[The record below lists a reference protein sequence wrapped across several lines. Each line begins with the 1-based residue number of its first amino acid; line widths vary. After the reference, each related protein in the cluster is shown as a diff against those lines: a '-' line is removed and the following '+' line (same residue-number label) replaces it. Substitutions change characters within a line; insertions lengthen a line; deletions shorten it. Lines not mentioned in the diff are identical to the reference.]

1 MTITTQTLTDASSL
15 IKHTLLVDTVDLYT
29 LGETQTEGYRAHR
42 KATLVE
48 PDVAALVQTT
58 VLANAVESQV
68 DNTYSVKVPLSTE
81 VVPGMVARVV
91 RCQREPSLVGKHLM
105 VDKVSQNGLAMLRK
119 CVAADFHQVDQQGKG
134 EVVWP

>member
-1 MTITTQTLTDASSL
+1 MTITTQTLTNASSL
-15 IKHTLLVDTVDLYT
+15 IKQTLLVDTVDLYT
-29 LGETQTEGYRAHR
+29 LGETQTEGYRAYR

-81 VVPGMVARVV
+81 VEPGMVARVI

-119 CVAADFHQVDQQGKG
+119 CVATDFHQVDQQGKG

>member
-15 IKHTLLVDTVDLYT
+15 IKQTLLVDTVDLYT
-29 LGETQTEGYRAHR
+29 LGETQTEGYRSYR

-58 VLANAVESQV
+58 VLANAAESQV
-68 DNTYSVKVPLSTE
+68 DNVYSVKVPLSTE

>member
-15 IKHTLLVDTVDLYT
+15 IKQTLLVDTVDLYT
-29 LGETQTEGYRAHR
+29 LGETQTEGYRAYR

-58 VLANAVESQV
+58 VLANAAESQV
-68 DNTYSVKVPLSTE
+68 DNVYSVKVPLSTE
-81 VVPGMVARVV
+81 VAAGMVARVTS
-91 RCQREPSLVGKHLM
+91 CQQEPSLVGKHLM
-105 VDKVSQNGLAMLRK
+105 IDKVSQNGLAMLRK
-119 CVAADFHQVDQQGKG
+119 CVAADFHNVDQQGKG

>member
-15 IKHTLLVDTVDLYT
+15 IKQTLLVDTVDLYT
-29 LGETQTEGYRAHR
+29 LGETQTEGYRAYR

-58 VLANAVESQV
+58 VLANAAESQV
-68 DNTYSVKVPLSTE
+68 DNVYSVKVPLSTE
-81 VVPGMVARVV
+81 VTAGMVARVTS
-91 RCQREPSLVGKHLM
+91 CQQEPSLVGKHLM
-105 VDKVSQNGLAMLRK
+105 IDKVSQNGLAMLRK